1 MINRYIVHLFSFI
14 ISLFFSLIFFASCTY
29 DYFEDETNY
38 VVYAPKA
45 NSELMTDEYRIEDIR
60 IYIYNETL
68 GKQKTASFPF
78 QENARMKFGNFNF
91 RLYPGS
97 YSTYCF
103 ANSAGIDFYE
113 AAVLQDALFGLSE
126 SPNNEYRYPASFAGL
141 SAEVKNPEIKYPAPI
156 KTDTAYFN
164 RRYSGR
170 IYVLFERLAEINPSL
185 TYANI
190 KEVKIE
196 ATGVGTWQSLALL
209 TDSIHT
215 RSSRYSPVDKVTMEC
230 TPYEN
235 LLEGYDFG
243 IYGYFFPSLHDEGEG
258 SIPIT
263 LAMDFIGHDG
273 NSIHAFTL
281 SVRDQAKNETIILH
295 MNQDIWLRTDGRS
308 TFVVEIGAPEPWDP
322 GIEPGGDGSGG
333 DEGMGM

>member
-1 MINRYIVHLFSFI
+1 MINRYIVHLFSFR

-60 IYIYNETL
+60 IYIYNETI
-68 GKQKTASFPF
+68 GRQKTASYPF

-97 YSTYCF
+97 YFTYCF
-103 ANSAGIDFYE
+103 ANSAGIGFYE
-113 AAVLQDALFGLSE
+113 AATLQDALFGLPE
-126 SPNNEYRYPASFAGL
+126 SHSNEYRYPSSLAGFF
-141 SAEVKNPEIKYPAPI
+141 AEVKNPEIKYPAPL

-170 IYVLFERLAEINPSL
+170 ICVAFERLTEINPLL
-185 TYANI
+185 TYSNI

-196 ATGVGTWQSLALL
+196 ATGVGTYQNFVLL
-209 TDSIHT
+209 TDSIYT
-215 RSSRYSPVDKVTMEC
+215 RSSRYSPSDKVMMQC
-230 TPYEN
+230 TPYEKP
-235 LLEGYDFG
+235 LEGYDFG
-243 IYGYFFPSLHDEGEG
+243 IDGYFFPSLGDEGEG
-258 SIPIT
+258 SIPII
-263 LAMDFIGHDG
+263 LSMDFIGNDG

-281 SVRDQAKNETIILH
+281 RVRDYAKNETIILH
-295 MNQDIWLRTDGRS
+295 MNQTIYLGTDGRS
-308 TFVVEIGAPEPWDP
+308 MSVLEIGGPEPWDP
-322 GIEPGGDGSGG
+322 GIVSDGNQSGD
-333 DEGMGM
+333 DDGMGM

>member
-1 MINRYIVHLFSFI
+1 MINRYIVHPFSFR

-38 VVYAPKA
+38 VVYAPKT

-68 GKQKTASFPF
+68 GKQKTAAYPF
-78 QENARMKFGNFNF
+78 QENARMRFGNFNF

-97 YSTYCF
+97 YFTYCF
-103 ANSAGIDFYE
+103 ANTGEMNFYDVGSWQN
-113 AAVLQDALFGLSE
+113 ASFGLPKSD
-126 SPNNEYRYPASFAGL
+126 SKEYRYPGSLVGL
-141 SAEVKNPEIKYPAPI
+141 LAEVKNPEIKYPAPL

-170 IYVLFERLAEINPSL
+170 ICVAFERLEKINPLL

-196 ATGVGTWQSLALL
+196 ATGVGTRQNLTLL
-209 TDSIHT
+209 TDSINT
-215 RSSRYSPVDKVTMEC
+215 RSSRYSPSDKVTMQC
-230 TPYEN
+230 IPYEKP
-235 LLEGYDFG
+235 LQGYDFG
-243 IYGYFFPSLHDEGEG
+243 IDGYFFPSLNDEGEG

-263 LAMDFIGHDG
+263 LSMDFIGRDG
-273 NSIHAFTL
+273 NSIHAFSI
-281 SVRDQAKNETIILH
+281 SVRDYSKNETIILH
-295 MNQDIWLRTDGRS
+295 MNQTIYLSTDGRS
-308 TFVVEIGAPEPWDP
+308 TLILDITGPEPWDP
-322 GIEPGGDGSGG
+322 GIVSDENQSEG